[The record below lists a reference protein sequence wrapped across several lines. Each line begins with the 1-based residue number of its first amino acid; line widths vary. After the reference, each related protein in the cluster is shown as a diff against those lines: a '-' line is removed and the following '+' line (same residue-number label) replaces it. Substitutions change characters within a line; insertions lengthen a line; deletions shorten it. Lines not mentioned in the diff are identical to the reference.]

1 MEAAKALEKGNG
13 IIKSEDYIFLVWKVT
28 RSIRNKPSFFE
39 YEDLFQIG
47 YIGLLKAIK
56 NFDNEKGAFIVYAK
70 NIIKY
75 EILEEIRK
83 SAPLTAYEEKKIKTD
98 INLYLK
104 ELENDYAEKQKRN
117 VSIIFGD
124 PFDINSLCHSEK

>member
-1 MEAAKALEKGNG
+1 MEKGNG
-13 IIKSEDYIFLVWKVT
+13 IIKSEDYIFLVWKVA

-75 EILEEIRK
+75 EIIEEIRK
-83 SAPLTAYEEKKIKTD
+83 STPLTAYEAKKIKTD
-98 INLYLK
+98 INLHLK

-124 PFDINSLCHSEK
+124 PFDISSLCHADK